1 MSLFHKIKLS
11 SPCVCQKTQK
21 MTFIA
26 AGKHVG
32 HKKGFSLEKRPLD
45 SDSST
50 SWELWPHTSTSM
62 VRSPSRELFLT
73 VSVSN
78 LWCTTAGN
86 MFYLQPI
93 SVELK

>member
-1 MSLFHKIKLS
+1 
-11 SPCVCQKTQK
+11 

-32 HKKGFSLEKRPLD
+32 HKKGFSLEKCPLD